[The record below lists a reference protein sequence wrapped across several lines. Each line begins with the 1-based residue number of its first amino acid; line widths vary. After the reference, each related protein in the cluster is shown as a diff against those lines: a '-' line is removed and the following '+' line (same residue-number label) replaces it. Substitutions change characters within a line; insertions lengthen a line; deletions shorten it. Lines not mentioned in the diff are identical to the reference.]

1 MREQNKKRVWKKQ
14 IFAVFLAAALIGGGA
29 AGCGSSDQK
38 TAESGYANDSYSMQA
53 AVADE
58 DMEMFEETTETA
70 YEAKADYSADGGYGM
85 QENRASSVEESGS
98 GSGNAE
104 EMNHTGDTGKKDS
117 KKIIKRYNYSYETE
131 EFDQAYA
138 YLRQQIEA
146 YEGYISSSEVYGT
159 SGRTLYLTA
168 RIPAELSDQF
178 VGQLGSLG
186 TMVSQSE
193 SAEDITLRYTDTES
207 RIASLKTE
215 QERLLALLDKADSL
229 DSIITLE
236 SRLTEVRYEL
246 ENYQSQKV
254 VYDDLVEYSTVTISL
269 EEVNYTV
276 EVDDSTVFT
285 RIKTGLVRSLRDI
298 KNSLTDFVVG
308 LIVALPYLIE
318 WALIILIIIWIIRK
332 LVKRFRKK
340 RQLKKEKKSK
350 AEKTEEKQ
358 NFMKEEGQPEEG
370 ETSQED
376 KGV

>member
-14 IFAVFLAAALIGGGA
+14 IFAVFLAAALIGGGT
-29 AGCGSSDQK
+29 AGCGSSGEK
-38 TAESGYANDSYSMQA
+38 TAESGYANDSYFKQN
-53 AVADE
+53 AVAGE
-58 DMEMFEETTETA
+58 DMEMFEETEAA
-70 YEAKADYSADGGYGM
+70 YEATEDYSADGDYGM
-85 QENRASSVEESGS
+85 QDNKASSAKESGS

-104 EMNHTGDTGKKDS
+104 EINHTGDMGKKDS

-215 QERLLALLDKADSL
+215 QERLLDLLDKADSL

-246 ENYQSQKV
+246 ENYQSQKM

-285 RIKTGLVRSLRDI
+285 RIKTGLEKSLRDI
-298 KNSLTDFVVG
+298 KNRLTDFVVG

-340 RQLKKEKKSK
+340 RQLKKEKKNK

-358 NFMKEEGQPEEG
+358 ALMKEEGQPEEG